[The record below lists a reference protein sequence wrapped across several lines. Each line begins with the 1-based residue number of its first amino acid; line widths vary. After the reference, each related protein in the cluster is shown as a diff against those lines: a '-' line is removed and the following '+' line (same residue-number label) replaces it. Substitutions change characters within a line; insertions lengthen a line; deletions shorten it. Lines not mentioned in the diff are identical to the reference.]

1 MTLIKSIS
9 GIRGTLGGSTATNLT
24 PVDIVK
30 FAAAYGSWLQ
40 QRYKD
45 EKEPL
50 TVVVGR
56 DARPSGPMVQELV
69 QQTLVGLGIDVLSLG
84 LSTTPTVAM
93 GVPEAKAHGGIVLT
107 ASHNPIAWNALKL
120 LNARGEFI
128 NAQDGQEVLALAA
141 AEAFDF
147 APTEALGRIT
157 SNTNAIAAHIDA
169 ILALEEVNV
178 PAIAV
183 AGLKVVV
190 DGVHST
196 GGIAIPQLLEAL
208 GVAVIPLYCE
218 PHGQFPHNPEPL
230 PEHLEALSKEV
241 VTQGADFG
249 IVVDPDVDRLAFVD
263 EYGAMFG
270 EEYTLVACADYILS
284 KTPGA
289 TVSNLSSTA
298 ALKIITEKHG
308 GKYFAAAVGEVNVV
322 TAMKKHHAVIGGE
335 GNGGVIFPKLHYGRD
350 ALVGVA
356 LFLSHLVAQKQSV
369 SQLRASYPNFY
380 MSKNKVILPET
391 VAPQPL
397 LDALQKQY
405 AGQDCDTTDGLKITF
420 EDHWVHLRKS
430 NTEPIVRVYTEAPSQ
445 EQADILSAAFVRQLE
460 EQA

>member
-9 GIRGTLGGSTATNLT
+9 GIRGTLGGPTATNLT

-30 FAAAYGSWLQ
+30 FSAAYGSWLQ

-93 GVPEAKAHGGIVLT
+93 AVPEAKAHGGIVLT

-120 LNARGEFI
+120 FNARGEFI

-178 PAIAV
+178 PAIAA

-218 PHGQFPHNPEPL
+218 P
-230 PEHLEALSKEV
+230 
-241 VTQGADFG
+241 
-249 IVVDPDVDRLAFVD
+249 
-263 EYGAMFG
+263 AMFG

-289 TVSNLSSTA
+289 SVSNLSSTA

-322 TAMKKHHAVIGGE
+322 TAMKKHQAVIGGE

-380 MSKNKVILPET
+380 MSKNKATLPET

-405 AGQDCDTTDGLKITF
+405 AAQDCDTRDGLKITF

-445 EQADILSAAFVRQLE
+445 EQADTLSAAFVRQLE